1 MKVAASAF
9 DVVRRPAPGLVVLI
23 YHRVGGR
30 TPVEVDIPSDL
41 FDRQM
46 SYLAE
51 HCHVVSLDEGLRM
64 LRTETESARRMVA
77 VTFDDGTADFADLAV
92 PIMVRHSIPATLY
105 AATNFIETGTA
116 FPDDGAPLSWAA
128 LRDACASGA
137 VSVGSHTHT
146 HALLDRV
153 SARDAESELDR
164 SIGAIE
170 SNLGTA
176 PRHFAYPKAVLG
188 SEFAEE
194 AVKARFASAAL
205 AGTRANRPGRTDAY
219 RLARSPIQRSDGMRW
234 FKSKAHGGLALE
246 DSLRRVINR
255 RRYGALDY

>member
-1 MKVAASAF
+1 MAAAAF

-30 TPVEVDIPSDL
+30 TPVEVDIPTDL
-41 FDRQM
+41 FERQM

-51 HCHVVSLDEGLRM
+51 QCHVVSLDEGLRL
-64 LRTETESARRMVA
+64 LRTETESAQPLVA
-77 VTFDDGTADFADLAV
+77 VTFDDGTADFADVAV

-116 FPDDGAPLSWAA
+116 FPDNGAPLSWAA
-128 LRDACASGA
+128 LRDACATGLVA
-137 VSVGSHTHT
+137 VGSHTHT
-146 HALLDRV
+146 HVLLDRV

-170 SNLGTA
+170 TNLGSS
-176 PRHFAYPKAVLG
+176 PRHFAYPKAVPG
-188 SEFAEE
+188 SAVAED

-205 AGTRANRPGRTDAY
+205 AGTRANRPGMTDVY

-234 FKSKAHGGLALE
+234 FTSKALGGLALE
-246 DSLRRVINR
+246 DSLRRAINR
-255 RRYGALDY
+255 RRYRALDY